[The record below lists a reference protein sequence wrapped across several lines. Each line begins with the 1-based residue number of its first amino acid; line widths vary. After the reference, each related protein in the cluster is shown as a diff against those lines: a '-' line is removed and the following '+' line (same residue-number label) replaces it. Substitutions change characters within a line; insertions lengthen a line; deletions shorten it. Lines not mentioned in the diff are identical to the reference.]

1 MIYADTDFFLAL
13 LKPSDCLKNR
23 AESIYS
29 EMKHN
34 IRTSEVTFIELLLL
48 AKRFELPAITMI
60 AAAMKISNYK
70 DTTPLIAAKYT
81 EEGVG
86 VFDAFHTA
94 HCKERIISSDH
105 IYDSLGLERVKLEE
119 SNEESSSELQ

>member
-1 MIYADTDFFLAL
+1 MYADTDFFLAL
-13 LKPSDCLKNR
+13 LKPSDWLKNR

-29 EMKHN
+29 EMKEK
-34 IRTSEVTFIELLLL
+34 IRTAEVTFIELLLL
-48 AKRFELPAITMI
+48 AKRFGLPAITTT

-70 DTTPLIAAKYT
+70 DTIPLMAAKYI

-86 VFDAFHTA
+86 VFDAFHAA
-94 HCKERIISSDH
+94 HCKKKEKIISSDH

-119 SNEESSSELQ
+119 CNDES

>member
-1 MIYADTDFFLAL
+1 MLYADTDFFLGL
-13 LKPSDCLKNR
+13 LKPSDWLKNR

-29 EMKHN
+29 ERKEK
-34 IRTSEVTFIELLLL
+34 IRTAEVTFIELLLL
-48 AKRFELPAITMI
+48 AKRFGLPAITTT

-70 DTTPLIAAKYT
+70 DTTPLMAAKYI

-86 VFDAFHTA
+86 VFDAFHAA
-94 HCKERIISSDH
+94 HCKKKEKIISSDH

-119 SNEESSSELQ
+119 CNEES